1 MTGSLRTRLLVAI
14 GAMAVLAVVVVA
26 LAARQSTQQGFR
38 RLQEL
43 ERTVERRLPR
53 TPGVAVSRLRE
64 RCCSDEDLAAAAE
77 GLPDRAVV
85 LVTRADDG
93 SLVAAGGP
101 GASSASTVTTRRAGE
116 QLELSL
122 TVESGDAREV
132 LALRLGWVGTPLRL
146 PDGRDVVVF
155 EVELPSPERER
166 LREAFLEGVDT
177 RLVVATGLVGLG
189 ALALT
194 WLIVGY
200 SLGPLDELRRATG
213 RLAGGSLAT
222 RVKPRGSREVA
233 DLGRDFNTMAEAIE
247 RQQGLRRQLMHDVAH
262 ELRTPLT
269 SLQCRLESVIDGMT
283 PDPSRAVRELHDEV
297 RHLTRLVDDLQDVA
311 LAEARELALDV
322 QDIDAAQVVAS
333 AIAGA
338 GLGGDP
344 RVTTAVS
351 PALTVRAD
359 GVRLRQV
366 LLNLLTNAARHTP
379 PGGTI
384 AITGARDRDGVVL
397 TVRNTGSRLSDDEA
411 ARVFDRFYRT
421 DPSRQRTTGG
431 SGIGLAIVKHLVEA
445 HGGRVTVRSDDKGV
459 IFVVALPAGPTTKAP
474 CSTEVTEA
482 AAPGARP
489 LHGRS
494 VDALRVLRAL
504 GGSVIGSRGVQPDVS
519 SDDT

>member
-1 MTGSLRTRLLVAI
+1 MIGSLRTRLLVAI
-14 GAMAVLAVVVVA
+14 GAMAVLALAVVA

-53 TPGVAVSRLRE
+53 APGVAASRLRE
-64 RCCSDEDLAAAAE
+64 RCCSDEDLAAAAA
-77 GLPDRAVV
+77 GLSDRAIV

-101 GASSASTVTTRRAGE
+101 GASSASALTTRRAGE

-122 TVESGDAREV
+122 TVETGDAREV
-132 LALRLGWVGTPLRL
+132 LALRLGLAGTRLRL
-146 PDGRDVVVF
+146 LDGRDVVVY

-166 LREAFLEGVDT
+166 LREAILEGLDT
-177 RLVVATGLVGLG
+177 RLVAATGLVGLG

-194 WLIVGY
+194 WLIVGR
-200 SLGPLDELRRATG
+200 SLEPLDELRRATG
-213 RLAGGSLAT
+213 RLARGSLAT
-222 RVKPRGSREVA
+222 RVTPRGSREVA

-247 RQQGLRRQLMHDVAH
+247 RQQELRRQLVHDVAH

-283 PDPSRAVRELHDEV
+283 PDPAGAVRELHDEV

-322 QDIDAAQVVAS
+322 QEVDAAQVVTS
-333 AIAGA
+333 AIGGA
-338 GLGGDP
+338 GLGEDP
-344 RVTTAVS
+344 RVETGV
-351 PALTVRAD
+351 PPGLTVRAD
-359 GVRLRQV
+359 AVRLRQV

-384 AITGARDRDGVVL
+384 AVTGARDGDDVVL
-397 TVRNTGSRLSDDEA
+397 TVHNTGSRLSDDEA

-445 HGGRVTVRSDDKGV
+445 HGGRVRVSSDDKSV
-459 IFVVALPAGPTTKAP
+459 TFVVALPAGP
-474 CSTEVTEA
+474 VDGL
-482 AAPGARP
+482 PG
-489 LHGRS
+489 
-494 VDALRVLRAL
+494 LRAL
-504 GGSVIGSRGVQPDVS
+504 GGSVIDSRGVQPDVS